1 MVLVRSISG
10 WNKTEPQLSSVT
22 ASWCRGALQWKVW
35 DWRLLLPYLRLKT
48 VVRVGSTNY
57 MNSTFANRA
66 VLEMNSVKFRLST

>member
-1 MVLVRSISG
+1 MESMGLA
-10 WNKTEPQLSSVT
+10 T
-22 ASWCRGALQWKVW
+22 
-35 DWRLLLPYLRLKT
+35 LLPYLRLKT